1 MRRLRLFAATIAA
14 AALLS
19 GCSGFTPFGVNSSSS
34 SAGPVVSSPDGKL
47 VAFSKAMNRFE
58 SDLWVGEQDSEGSII
73 GARRLFDSSFRVVDI
88 EWSPDS
94 RQVAFI
100 DASSPDT
107 PEAPSKDRLLVVDV
121 KTSTSRVLAEE
132 DEGAI
137 NRILLIEKWTGDKI
151 IFAVNGFVQDC
162 TQGPCRDLT
171 PFFEIKSDGSGLRQV
186 GP

>member
-1 MRRLRLFAATIAA
+1 M
-14 AALLS
+14 
-19 GCSGFTPFGVNSSSS
+19 PFGVNSSSS
-34 SAGPVVSSPDGKL
+34 SDGPTVYSPDKKL
-47 VAFSKAMNRFE
+47 VAFSKTVNRLE
-58 SDLWVGEQDSEGSII
+58 SDLWVGEEDGEGSITS
-73 GARRLFDSSFRVVDI
+73 ARRLFDPSFRVVDI

-107 PEAPSKDRLLVVDV
+107 PETPSKDRLLVVDV

-171 PFFEIKSDGSGLRQV
+171 PFFEIKSDGSGLRQIA
-186 GP
+186 P